1 MKQQV
6 LFDGGKSTIAMVCDS
21 KSKSHYFRL
30 DEVSQISHSCYSLD
44 DNLEA
49 VEVVC
54 GGISHNFLLNC
65 DLTDDLLRAWFFA
78 NGNNRPTD
86 MFRE

>member
-6 LFDGGKSTIAMVCDS
+6 LFDGGKASIAMVCDS
-21 KSKSHYFRL
+21 KGKDHYFRL
-30 DEVSQISHSCYSLD
+30 DEVSAISQRLYSLE

-54 GGISHNFLLNC
+54 GGVSHSFCLNC
-65 DLTDDLLRAWFFA
+65 DLCDDLLRAWFFA
-78 NGNNRPTD
+78 SGDNRPSSK
-86 MFRE
+86 F